1 MTALKEALS
10 VVEKTPQ
17 EQTLE
22 RWLDA
27 RADVLG
33 QIVPKAIGIERF
45 TRICL
50 TEVSRT
56 PELRTCTPASV
67 AGALLLCAELGL
79 EPGPLG
85 WVYLVPF
92 KNECQ
97 FVLGYTGM
105 LELARRSGGLKDVMV
120 VEECEGDLL
129 EYEEGLRPKFRYVR
143 AKPADRGAVV
153 SYAGLFR
160 FTNGGSHLER
170 LWPEDVE
177 AAKKRSAAGRLDK
190 GPWQTDYSAMARK
203 TVVRRARPWLP
214 LSPLFAQAVTYDEQS
229 VVFDEKA
236 GGIAI
241 PEAAQADGET
251 EG

>member
-1 MTALKEALS
+1 MTELATALATKDQ
-10 VVEKTPQ
+10 TPQ
-17 EQTLE
+17 EATLE
-22 RWLDA
+22 RWLEA
-27 RADVLG
+27 RADTLG
-33 QIVPKAIGIERF
+33 QIVPKAIGVERF

-50 TEVSRT
+50 TEVART
-56 PELRTCTPASV
+56 PQLRTCTPASI
-67 AGALLLCAELGL
+67 AGSLLLCAELGL

-129 EYEEGLRPKFRYVR
+129 DYEEGLRPKFRYVR
-143 AKPADRGAVV
+143 ARPADRGAVI

-160 FTNGGSHLER
+160 FTNGGSHLQR

-177 AAKKRSAAGRLDK
+177 AAKKRSPAGRLDK
-190 GPWQTDYSAMARK
+190 GPWQSDYTAMALK

-214 LSPLFAQAVTYDEQS
+214 LSPLFAQALQHDEQT
-229 VVFDEKA
+229 VILDEQA
-236 GGIAI
+236 GLLL
-241 PEAAQADGET
+241 PEAVSPDE
-251 EG
+251 ERES